1 MATRFGKF
9 QTLAQ
14 KLITKNGRLVTVKII
29 SNFPQNPNEPWGPNT
44 DDVDIANV
52 PAVFLEYKKSDL
64 NFRNSFGIG
73 GADTLIQMGDKKC
86 LIAKL
91 DLPNTQPGTKD
102 KILESDGTEW
112 KIITVNILQPG
123 NLTETIM
130 FELQVRS

>member
-14 KLITKNGRLVTVKII
+14 KLITKNGRLVTVQV
-29 SNFPQNPNEPWGPNT
+29 SSDFPQNPNEPWGPNT
-44 DDVDIANV
+44 ANVDIASV

-73 GADTLIQMGDKKC
+73 GADTLIQMGDKRC
-86 LIAKL
+86 LISKL

-102 KILESDGTEW
+102 RILESDGTEW
-112 KIITVNILQPG
+112 KIITVNVLQPG
-123 NLTETIM
+123 NLDETIM

>member
-14 KLITKNGRLVTVKII
+14 KLITKNGRLVTFKVI
-29 SNFPQNPNEPWGPNT
+29 SETPLVPAEPWGPNAPDT
-44 DDVDIANV
+44 NIKNV

-64 NFRNSFGIG
+64 NFRNTFGIG
-73 GADTLIQMGDKKC
+73 GSDTLIQMGDKKC
-86 LIAKL
+86 LISKL
-91 DLPNTQPGTKD
+91 DLPNTNPETKD
-102 KILESDGTEW
+102 KLLESDGTEW
-112 KIITVNILQPG
+112 KIITVNTLQPG